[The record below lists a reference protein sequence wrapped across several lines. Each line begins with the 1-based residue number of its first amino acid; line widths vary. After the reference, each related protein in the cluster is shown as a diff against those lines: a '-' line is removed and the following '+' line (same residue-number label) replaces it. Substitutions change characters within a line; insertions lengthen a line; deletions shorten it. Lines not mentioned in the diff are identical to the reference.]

1 MSAKETPRKRAVR
14 VDVRRNYQRLLT
26 AATDV
31 FTEEGADAS
40 MVAVAR
46 RADVGIAT
54 LYRHF
59 PTRQDLMEALLTDR
73 YDALSDRARE
83 LLADP
88 SPGDAL
94 VTWLRAFITHVT
106 AFRGMAASV
115 MITLRDERSELFASC
130 HLMRASGEELFTRA
144 QLAGVV
150 RPDVSYRDL
159 LKLVGAIAM
168 ATEQTPEEA
177 DRLLALAMRGAMPDA
192 DRS

>member
-1 MSAKETPRKRAVR
+1 MSARETPRKRAVR
-14 VDVRRNYQRLLT
+14 ADVRRNYQRLLT

-31 FTEEGADAS
+31 FTEEGADA
-40 MVAVAR
+40 
-46 RADVGIAT
+46 
-54 LYRHF
+54 
-59 PTRQDLMEALLTDR
+59 
-73 YDALSDRARE
+73 LSDRAQE
-83 LLADP
+83 LLADR

-130 HLMRASGEELFTRA
+130 HSMRASGAELFTRA

-168 ATEQTPEEA
+168 ATEQAPEEA
-177 DRLLALAMRGAMPDA
+177 DRLLALAMRGTMPDA